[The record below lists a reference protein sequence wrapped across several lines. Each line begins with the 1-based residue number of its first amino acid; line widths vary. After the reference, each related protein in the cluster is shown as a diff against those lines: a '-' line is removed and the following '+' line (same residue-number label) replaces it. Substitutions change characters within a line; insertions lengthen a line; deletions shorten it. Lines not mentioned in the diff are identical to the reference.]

1 LAAEIS
7 PELYQQYGFQ
17 KVFDEPRLH
26 VLFSDS
32 ATTGTNCGYS
42 YHGTKMKA
50 LSIDIV
56 PQVKQYSRMLAKQY
70 DLPNHQLGK
79 GV

>member
-50 LSIDIV
+50 LSIDIDHRWNNI
-56 PQVKQYSRMLAKQY
+56 QECW
-70 DLPNHQLGK
+70 PNSMTYQIIN